1 MNRMKSAYKH
11 IIAAAALSALGLGA
25 VSAVAQT
32 TPAQRQGGDATMGHR
47 AHGAADPAKMQERMA
62 QMQARMS
69 QRLAELKQKLQL
81 SPGQELAW
89 TTYTEALKPIAMTH
103 PDRADMAKLTTP
115 ERIDRMKSQ
124 RAAHMAEMDKRA
136 DATKT
141 FYSVLTPEQ
150 KKVFDEQTL
159 RRGGHHGGGHGAGD
173 GGHHRDHKGSQLKS

>member
-11 IIAAAALSALGLGA
+11 TIAAAVLSALGLVA
-25 VSAVAQT
+25 VGAVAQT
-32 TPAQRQGGDATMGHR
+32 GPAQRHGGADATMGHR
-47 AHGAADPAKMQERMA
+47 GQGAGDPAKMQERMA

-89 TTYTEALKPIAMTH
+89 TTYTEALKPVAMNQ

-115 ERIDRMKSQ
+115 ERIDRMKAQ
-124 RAAHMAEMDKRA
+124 RTSHMAEMDKRA

-159 RRGGHHGGGHGAGD
+159 RRGGHHGGGHHG
-173 GGHHRDHKGSQLKS
+173 DHKGSQLKS